1 MQRKS
6 SRNDYRTYKFIARS
20 GTPFDCGDLFAIL
33 ILENASSYG
42 CSRIIWKKRGITKE
56 RYRRSMNRV
65 AIMTSQSYRVLLKII
80 YKLALSFFFW
90 AIEKKIFDI
99 FSNTEVRLTKDL
111 FGLFELYYLLAYPD
125 NDSSR
130 NNDVFAVLPKR
141 RNYTNSSWISHRM

>member
-6 SRNDYRTYKFIARS
+6 SRNDYRTYRFIARS
-20 GTPFDCGDLFAIL
+20 GTPPFDCGDLFAIL
-33 ILENASSYG
+33 MLGNASSYG
-42 CSRIIWKKRGITKE
+42 CSRIIWKKREITKE

-65 AIMTSQSYRVLLKII
+65 AMMTSQSYRVLLKII
-80 YKLALSFFFW
+80 YKLALSFFW

-130 NNDVFAVLPKR
+130 NNDVFAVLLKH